1 MLLVKILTIIIGSMD
16 SFEQVNL
23 LLKHCYKCKQ
33 VKPIDE
39 FGSDTSRYDKKCPVC
54 KPCVRKISADYRLNN
69 KEKRKAAVDKYRAAN
84 REKCNEAT
92 KKSNQKNPDTQRN
105 WVNKNRLK
113 VQQIKRDWAA
123 RHPEQNR
130 EIKTS
135 NKAKRRG
142 ASGKFTAQ
150 QIKDLLI
157 KQKYKCACCKISI
170 STKFHRDHIIPIVLG
185 GNNEITNIQLLCK
198 YCNLSKSGKHPV
210 DFMQSKGYLL

>member
-1 MLLVKILTIIIGSMD
+1 MD
-16 SFEQVNL
+16 SIEQVNP

-33 VKPIDE
+33 TKSIDE
-39 FGSDTSRYDKKCPVC
+39 FGKDKSRHDGKQPAC
-54 KPCVRKISADYRLNN
+54 KLCIRKISSDFRANN

-84 REKCNEAT
+84 QKKCNEAT
-92 KKSNQKNPDTQRN
+92 KKSNQKNPETQRN

-130 EIKTS
+130 EIKIN

-142 ASGKFTAQ
+142 ASGKFTKQ
-150 QIKDLLI
+150 QIENLLI
-157 KQKYKCACCKISI
+157 KQKQKCACCNISI
-170 STKFHRDHIIPIVLG
+170 STEFHRDHIIPIVLG

-198 YCNLSKSGKHPV
+198 YCNLSKGGKHPI